1 MLCSTQVVWIYSLGT
16 QAGKETVDRELICTL
31 TVQSGH
37 TERIL
42 GDRSQC
48 CLRQEHFP
56 LQKPGQRLATT
67 WPIRRSLNY
76 PCRYALICDKQS
88 FVFKGVSGALWEQAA
103 WNSVAISSWP
113 SSQGCHWCLVNCG
126 ESEEGQGSGP
136 HSDQHSLDSFLS
148 RFCRVQEGQE
158 QEGWVSRERRLRW
171 KS

>member
-31 TVQSGH
+31 TVQSGR
-37 TERIL
+37 TEWIL

-76 PCRYALICDKQS
+76 PCWYALICDKQS

-126 ESEEGQGSGP
+126 ESEEGQESGP

-148 RFCRVQEGQE
+148 RKVQEGQE